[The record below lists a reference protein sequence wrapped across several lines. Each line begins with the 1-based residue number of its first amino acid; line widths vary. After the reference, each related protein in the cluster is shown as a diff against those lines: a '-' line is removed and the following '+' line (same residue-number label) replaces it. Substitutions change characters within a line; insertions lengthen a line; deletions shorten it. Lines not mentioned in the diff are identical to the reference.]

1 MRWTLHL
8 ASNAR
13 QEITRQPFAT
23 GHSATGVTYLQLV
36 IQVAP
41 VPSPNATQVSPA
53 SYPPKSA
60 FQVAFSLPRMDC
72 LLSLDALN
80 RPPRHPPAPTHASAA
95 AVLRTLSHLL
105 HKAVS
110 GALSPVHTVQQQP
123 NGILGPALLSLAALT
138 LSAL

>member
-1 MRWTLHL
+1 MQGKRSRGSLLLLAIQPPESPTYSLSFRWPQYPLLMPHRFLLPVTLL
-8 ASNAR
+8 SLLFR
-13 QEITRQPFAT
+13 WL
-23 GHSATGVTYLQLV
+23 S
-36 IQVAP
+36 
-41 VPSPNATQVSPA
+41 PSPP
-53 SYPPKSA
+53 
-60 FQVAFSLPRMDC
+60 MDC

-105 HKAVS
+105 HKAAS

-138 LSAL
+138 LSPL